1 MFDRRT
7 FLAALAAAGL
17 THAPTWAQSSSSIKQ
32 VTLFVGFAAGSGA
45 DQHARILA
53 REMSDIL
60 KVPVIIDNKPGG
72 NGAVAYNAFRNAG
85 SDSVNL
91 MLTTSTTQV
100 VNPIL
105 MSKLPFDP
113 MKDLKPVAGL
123 TRFYQVMLVRPDF
136 PARTVA
142 EFVAQ
147 AKARPGKFTF
157 ASGTSAAYLGAEM
170 LKVLTGID
178 LLNVPYKAT
187 TNAISDL
194 AGGAVDMMFADL
206 PVAVP
211 MIQSG
216 RVRALAVGS
225 AKRLSALPNVPTLQ
239 EAGVPGYEFS
249 VWSGLY
255 GLPSMSDEM
264 AARMHDVASRALR
277 SSPAEKFREGASLE
291 SFDAGPAELGRF
303 QAADLARWREYAV
316 KLGIKPE

>member
-32 VTLFVGFAAGSGA
+32 VTLCVGFAAGSGA

-178 LLNVPYKAT
+178 LPYKAT

-249 VWSGLY
+249 VWSGFY
-255 GLPSMSDEM
+255 VLPSTPDDVV
-264 AARMHDVASRALR
+264 ARLHDVSSRALR
-277 SSPAEKFREGASLE
+277 SAPAEKFAEGASLE
-291 SFDAGPAELGRF
+291 RFDANPAELGRF
-303 QAADLARWREYAV
+303 QANDLARWKEYAA